1 MSNLLDSIKGKI
13 KKEPTNAQKSHTN
26 WSEYLGIPYY
36 SSSKIKQ
43 YEDNP
48 ALYNANFK
56 KDGFHFADEEFTKAK
71 TFGSVLHKF
80 LFEPKAFRNNED
92 FYLSLLDA
100 THRKHFI
107 KMSYNIKQNDIVKK
121 LTEKQEYAEKVF
133 TWKTPILPPSSGNPI
148 EVYCKMR
155 CDLITSNGWLVDFKT
170 IASLGKKK
178 HGKYKVLDA
187 VNEYRYDLQMAFYIS
202 GLHTLKI
209 PVKGAV
215 LVFCEKSRPWECV
228 PFYLGKELLKRGAEG
243 KGHYRGWKQILPEI
257 HFNPKKSRFE
267 QINELEI

>member
-1 MSNLLDSIKGKI
+1 MSNILNSIKSKI
-13 KKEPTNAQKSHTN
+13 KKEPINTQNVPTN

-36 SSSKIKQ
+36 SSSKLKQ

-48 ALYNANFK
+48 ALYKTNSCDNGIHK
-56 KDGFHFADEEFTKAK
+56 SDEDFTKAK
-71 TFGSVLHKF
+71 TFGTVLHKF
-80 LFEPKAFRNNED
+80 LFEPLAFKNNEE
-92 FYLSLLDA
+92 FYMALLDSS
-100 THRKHFI
+100 HRKQFERMAFSI
-107 KMSYNIKQNDIVKK
+107 KKNSIIQKMMEKK
-121 LTEKQEYAEKVF
+121 LHAEKVF
-133 TWKTPILPPSSGNPI
+133 TWKTPILSPGKREV

-178 HGKYKVLDA
+178 HGTYKVLDA

-209 PVKGAV
+209 PIKGAV
-215 LVFCEKSRPWECV
+215 LVFCEKSKPWECV
-228 PFYLGKELLKRGAEG
+228 PFFLGKELLKRGAEG